1 MKGNSSSSI
10 PWEEKTGQTA
20 FLFPWAAPIA
30 GSLYFSCAHTQTDA
44 DAAVA
49 VWCVVC
55 GVRSE
60 GRYFCVSRVASNR
73 VVNSLLIF
81 NRKSHRRR
89 RRKLSRRVRERLESA
104 RPPFANYEFYKR
116 PRRHRFLLFI
126 FAPPPPFGLVTSD
139 QKKKKKKNLILCP
152 ASSFVHIMS
161 GRLMESQNDS
171 TSFLLLFQPCHLM

>member
-20 FLFPWAAPIA
+20 FLFPLAAPIA
-30 GSLYFSCAHTQTDA
+30 GSVYFSCAHTQTDA

-126 FAPPPPFGLVTSD
+126 FAPPPHLVLWRPT
-139 QKKKKKKNLILCP
+139 K
-152 ASSFVHIMS
+152 
-161 GRLMESQNDS
+161 RRRRRR
-171 TSFLLLFQPCHLM
+171 T

>member
-1 MKGNSSSSI
+1 M
-10 PWEEKTGQTA
+10 P
-20 FLFPWAAPIA
+20 P
-30 GSLYFSCAHTQTDA
+30 SLCG
-44 DAAVA
+44 
-49 VWCVVC
+49 VWCA
-55 GVRSE
+55 

-73 VVNSLLIF
+73 VVKSSLLIF
-81 NRKSHRRR
+81 NRKSHRRRR

-126 FAPPPPFGLVTSD
+126 FAPPPPFGFVTSD

-171 TSFLLLFQPCHLM
+171 TSFPFSFPAVSSHVVERCTPSDECVCKLACALMSF